1 MAPDMDGFELLRK
14 LRAIPGREDVPV
26 LALTGLGQHED
37 RRRALE
43 EGFQSHLA
51 KPLDINSLSEILQQ
65 VSKK

>member
-26 LALTGLGQHED
+26 LALTGLGQPED

-43 EGFQSHLA
+43 GFQAHLA
-51 KPLDINSLSEILQQ
+51 KPLDMNTLSEILQQ